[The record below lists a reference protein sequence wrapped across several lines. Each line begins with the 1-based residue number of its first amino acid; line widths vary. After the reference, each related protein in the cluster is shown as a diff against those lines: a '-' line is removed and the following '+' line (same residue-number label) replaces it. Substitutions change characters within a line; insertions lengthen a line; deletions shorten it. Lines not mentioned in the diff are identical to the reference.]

1 MMADTNYDH
10 TLLDEDEPPI
20 EEKKMREFERRMKT
34 A

>member
-1 MMADTNYDH
+1 MTADTNYDH
-10 TLLDEDEPPI
+10 TLLDEDELRI